1 MIIITTILLCI
12 YTTIYTTM
20 YTTMYYK
27 KKEEREEERRNNIL
41 FFPFFSLIVMIEK
54 HKCQLNLT
62 NEKNP
67 SCTICGK
74 NNVLEP
80 SKFLQ
85 SLWNN
90 NH

>member
-1 MIIITTILLCI
+1 
-12 YTTIYTTM
+12 
-20 YTTMYYK
+20 
-27 KKEEREEERRNNIL
+27 
-41 FFPFFSLIVMIEK
+41 MIEK